1 MPKKDSLARSSSE
14 AASHESLGKALG
26 NDRKGFS
33 AESAA
38 QRDVQILLG
47 TVGPCATSQRTV
59 KRTFRRRTI

>member
-38 QRDVQILLG
+38 QRDLQILLLYRW
-47 TVGPCATSQRTV
+47 TLRDL
-59 KRTFRRRTI
+59 